1 VPDGANGVAFARG
14 RPPLSPRGDAAVAR
28 GGDDGAEEYF
38 PRAEA
43 EASVGATTHPFGASF
58 GGVSRSASPA
68 PFFAEGSF
76 AAGLEVGGVNRLE
89 GRINLLAQRVEDIA
103 ARCFGSNE
111 GTSSRLESLAREHS
125 RLRARLEERDRAGV
139 GVNTAVLLAAAASGA
154 MLAGCVAAAFAY
166 GRGGR

>member
-1 VPDGANGVAFARG
+1 M
-14 RPPLSPRGDAAVAR
+14 
-28 GGDDGAEEYF
+28 
-38 PRAEA
+38 
-43 EASVGATTHPFGASF
+43 
-58 GGVSRSASPA
+58 
-68 PFFAEGSF
+68 
-76 AAGLEVGGVNRLE
+76 NRLE

-103 ARCFGSNE
+103 ARCSGSNE

-154 MLAGCVAAAFAY
+154 MLAGCVAAAFAH